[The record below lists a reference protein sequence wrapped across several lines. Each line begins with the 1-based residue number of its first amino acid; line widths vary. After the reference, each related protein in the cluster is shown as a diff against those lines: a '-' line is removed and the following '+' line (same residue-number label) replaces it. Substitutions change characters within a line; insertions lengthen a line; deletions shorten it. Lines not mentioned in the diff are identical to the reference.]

1 MMISGV
7 TCSIWFFV
15 TFQPSAFSF
24 GRYKVNCS
32 SCDSADSVSF
42 VVSSA
47 FSAVSSFFSASESFS
62 SVISVVSVVSVAS
75 FFSVVSADFESVSL
89 DVSGCFVS
97 SSFVSSFFVSSFAG
111 FCVVLSQPVIPI
123 IKAVLTIITG
133 SNLNFLIRLLLS
145 ARFVRLCSAD
155 FS

>member
-24 GRYKVNCS
+24 GKYKVNCS
-32 SCDSADSVSF
+32 SCDFSDSVSF
-42 VVSSA
+42 VI
-47 FSAVSSFFSASESFS
+47 SSFFSASESFPS
-62 SVISVVSVVSVAS
+62 FSSVVSFVSVDS
-75 FFSVVSADFESVSL
+75 ESVSL

-111 FCVVLSQPVIPI
+111 CCVVLSQPVIPI
-123 IKAVLTIITG
+123 IKTVLTAITG